1 LTVAGRVL
9 TKAYQDEF
17 ADDVELR
24 LEQAGTRLAALIQ
37 AALHAQ

>member
-1 LTVAGRVL
+1 LIAHGRVL

-24 LEQAGTRLAALIQ
+24 LEQAGTRLASLIH
-37 AALHAQ
+37 AALHPQ